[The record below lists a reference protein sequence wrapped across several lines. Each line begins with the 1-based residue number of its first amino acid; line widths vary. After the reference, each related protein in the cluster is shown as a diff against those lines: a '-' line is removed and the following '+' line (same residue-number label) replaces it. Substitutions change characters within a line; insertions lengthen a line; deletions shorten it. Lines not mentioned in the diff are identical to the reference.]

1 MKMSYKQRQLAYCR
15 QILSHKVFNEVST
28 LYFKYGKMPDKLLI
42 VEIMKNNNLYNINSE
57 STYFRR
63 ASTVISWVDWIV
75 NLIK

>member
-1 MKMSYKQRQLAYCR
+1 MKWLYVTMNKNLNQLAWQTLFER
-15 QILSHKVFNEVST
+15 HRILEE
-28 LYFKYGKMPDKLLI
+28 I
-42 VEIMKNNNLYNINSE
+42 EEIMKNNNLYNIDSE